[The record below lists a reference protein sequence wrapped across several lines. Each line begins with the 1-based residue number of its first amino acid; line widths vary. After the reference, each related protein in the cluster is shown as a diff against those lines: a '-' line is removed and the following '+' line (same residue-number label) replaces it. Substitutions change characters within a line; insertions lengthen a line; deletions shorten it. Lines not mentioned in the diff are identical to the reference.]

1 MEGPKIMGK
10 KKILVLIPAR
20 YKSTRFP
27 GKPLTLINSRPMIEW
42 VIQNMSKKLGYLGEE
57 FEFYPTVVTDD
68 QRIEDAVKACGGKAV
83 RVDDDVISGTL
94 RIELAYQRFFSGDHF
109 DLIVNVQ
116 GDEPLLQLDQVAELC
131 RFHLSHHDYQIGTLV
146 KPRVGMKKGTRE
158 GDDFFDPNKVKALFV
173 PESGQ
178 CLYFSR
184 SAIPYDRER
193 PENEFGTWYLHIGV
207 YSFKPSALCRFAQ
220 LPTGIY
226 EDIEKLEQLKALENK
241 MQIGAVVLHGT
252 LMGVDHPED
261 VKKVEELLKGVSD
274 GGL

>member
-42 VIQNMSKKLGYLGEE
+42 VVKNMSEKLQNVSSD
-57 FEFYPTVVTDD
+57 FEFFPTVVTDD
-68 QRIEDAVKACGGKAV
+68 DRIESAVKSFGGKVV

-94 RIELAYQRFFSGDHF
+94 RIELAYRRYFSQENF
-109 DLIVNVQ
+109 DLVVNVQ
-116 GDEPLLQLDQVAELC
+116 GDEPLLKLDQVAELC
-131 RFHLSHHDYQIGTLV
+131 RFHLGHADYQIGTLV
-146 KPRVGMKKGTRE
+146 KKIIGMKKGTRE
-158 GDDFFDPNKVKALFV
+158 GDDFRDPNKVKALFV
-173 PESGQ
+173 PASGQ

-184 SAIPYDRER
+184 SPIPFDRDR
-193 PENEFGTWYLHIGV
+193 PENELGEWYLHIGV
-207 YSFKPSALCRFAQ
+207 YSFRPKTLGPFAE
-220 LPTGIY
+220 LPTGRY

-241 MQIGAVVLHGT
+241 MQIGAVLLHGT

-261 VKKVEELLKGVSD
+261 VAKVEEVLRGV
-274 GGL
+274 

>member
-42 VIQNMSKKLGYLGEE
+42 VVKNMSEKLQNKDED
-57 FEFYPTVVTDD
+57 FEFFPVVVTDD
-68 QRIEDAVKACGGKAV
+68 ERIENAVKASGGKVV

-94 RIELAYQRFFSGDHF
+94 RIELAYKRFFANDSF
-109 DLIVNVQ
+109 DLVVNVQ
-116 GDEPLLQLDQVAELC
+116 GDEPLLKLDQVMSLC
-131 RFHLSHHDYQIGTLV
+131 RFHLNNHDYQIGTLV
-146 KPRVGMKKGTRE
+146 KKRIGMKKGTTD
-158 GDDFFDPNKVKALFV
+158 GNDFHDPNKVKALFV
-173 PESGQ
+173 PENGQ

-184 SAIPYDRER
+184 SPIPYDRDH
-193 PENEFGTWYLHIGV
+193 PENVNGEWYMHIGV
-207 YSFKPSALCRFAQ
+207 YSFRPKALSAFAEFA
-220 LPTGIY
+220 TGRY

-241 MQIGAVVLHGT
+241 MQIGAVLLNGT

-261 VKKVEELLKGVSD
+261 VKKVEEILKGV
-274 GGL
+274 